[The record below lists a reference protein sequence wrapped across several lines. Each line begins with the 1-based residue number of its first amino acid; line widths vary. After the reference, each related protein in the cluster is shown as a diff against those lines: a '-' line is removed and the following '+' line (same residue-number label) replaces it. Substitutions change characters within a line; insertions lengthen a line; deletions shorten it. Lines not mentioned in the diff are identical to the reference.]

1 MFLKNII
8 PMEVIVTIITSFI
21 LLLLSIIGFFVMK
34 YMKDKDKTD
43 KEIRDDVHEV
53 RGEMKEIRDNYLD
66 RFESIHV
73 KLESNKDFF
82 ISKVDEVKNQISNI
96 NLTTIKEMNQSHS
109 ELLKALAEY
118 LTKEK

>member
-1 MFLKNII
+1 
-8 PMEVIVTIITSFI
+8 MEVIVTIITSFI